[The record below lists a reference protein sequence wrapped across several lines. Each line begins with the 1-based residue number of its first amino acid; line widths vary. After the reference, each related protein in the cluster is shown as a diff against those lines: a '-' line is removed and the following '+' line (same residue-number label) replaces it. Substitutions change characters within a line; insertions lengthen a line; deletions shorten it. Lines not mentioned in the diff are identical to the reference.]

1 MSPRGDTEGGGHL
14 QEHHGHQW
22 DQQDQGD
29 QLHPG
34 IKGGKQRKNGIRAVV
49 RRWHRE
55 PGHGCPRGMSPP
67 CHQEHQ
73 QGQGGRWD
81 RSGLGDRPCQERH
94 QHLWDRG
101 HPEEGGTQG
110 GVTGTGFTSLC
121 IGTFSVHPPW
131 DGLDPLPPLPPP
143 PHKSWD
149 CPQGMG
155 TEVTESIPSP
165 GPASAHPAPRM
176 MIVMMMIRGAQRWW
190 GAGHQGGHQFWG
202 HQGF

>member
-110 GVTGTGFTSLC
+110 GLRGQDSPLSALGHSRFFILPGTG
-121 IGTFSVHPPW
+121 W
-131 DGLDPLPPLPPP
+131 
-143 PHKSWD
+143 
-149 CPQGMG
+149 
-155 TEVTESIPSP
+155 IPFLLFLLLLTRA
-165 GPASAHPAPRM
+165 G
-176 MIVMMMIRGAQRWW
+176 IVPKGWGQR
-190 GAGHQGGHQFWG
+190 
-202 HQGF
+202 